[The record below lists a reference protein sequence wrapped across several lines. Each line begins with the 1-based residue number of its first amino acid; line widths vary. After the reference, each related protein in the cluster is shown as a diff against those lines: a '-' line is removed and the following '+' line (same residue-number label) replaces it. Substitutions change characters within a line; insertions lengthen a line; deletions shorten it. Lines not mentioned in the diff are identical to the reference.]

1 MPLKIRCEYLPE
13 NFVAYAFPSA
23 AGPSKSLAM
32 VIVGTVM
39 MGPSESFCSRGS
51 YCGSPLAR
59 LSLHR

>member
-1 MPLKIRCEYLPE
+1 M
-13 NFVAYAFPSA
+13 

-39 MGPSESFCSRGS
+39 TGVADSRCSSVS

-59 LSLHR
+59 LSRPRELSLIGQSYLLGRRAKQAER